1 MNDTLPHIQ
10 KKYDEMVMS
19 LPWEKR
25 LIMATEMF
33 DATKELIRAS
43 LPQHLSEK
51 QRKIEVL
58 KGLYEQDFAPEKFT
72 KFLNRYKKYLDS
84 VE

>member
-10 KKYDEMVMS
+10 KKYDEMIMG

-33 DATKELIRAS
+33 DVVKDLIRFS
-43 LPQHLSEK
+43 LPSDLSEK
-51 QRKIEVL
+51 EKNIEVL
-58 KGLYEQDFAPEKFT
+58 KRLYEQDFTPEQFQKFI
-72 KFLNRYKKYLDS
+72 KRYKDYSDTI
-84 VE
+84 E

>member
-10 KKYDEMVMS
+10 KQYDEMVMS

-33 DATKELIRAS
+33 DAAKELIRSS

-51 QRKIEVL
+51 EKNIEVL
-58 KGLYEQDFAPEKFT
+58 KRLYEQDFTPEKFE

-84 VE
+84 AE